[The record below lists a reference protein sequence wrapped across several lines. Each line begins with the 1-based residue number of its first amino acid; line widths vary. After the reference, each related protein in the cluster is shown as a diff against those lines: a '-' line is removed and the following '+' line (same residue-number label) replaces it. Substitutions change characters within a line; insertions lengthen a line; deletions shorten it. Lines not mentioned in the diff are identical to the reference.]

1 MGYKVWIP
9 EHEKPGFVATKE
21 NDMLDSEISE
31 EMWNEVLS
39 YYVNL
44 NRRRRKITQK
54 QIAQRIGLTQPRVCQ
69 MLKQPAT
76 IAKLWKLCDAMGG
89 QLEVNVRFGNEV
101 FSLLNEPDPN
111 NPDAWMMDPEATGPA
126 EK

>member
-1 MGYKVWIP
+1 MGYKIWIP
-9 EHEKPGFVATKE
+9 EHERPGYVATKE
-21 NDMLDSEISE
+21 NDMLESEISE

-44 NRRRRKITQK
+44 NRRRRKVTQK

-69 MLKQPAT
+69 MLKKPAT

-111 NPDAWMMDPEATGPA
+111 NPDAWMMNPDATTSA
-126 EK
+126 Q

>member
-1 MGYKVWIP
+1 MGHKIWIP
-9 EHEKPGFVATKE
+9 EQERPGYIATKE
-21 NDMLDSEISE
+21 NDILDSETSE

-89 QLEVNVRFGNEV
+89 QLEVNVRFGDEV
-101 FSLLNEPDPN
+101 FSLLNEP
-111 NPDAWMMDPEATGPA
+111 NPEDSDAWMIDPDAMGPQA
-126 EK
+126 E

>member
-1 MGYKVWIP
+1 MGYKIWIP
-9 EHEKPGFVATKE
+9 EHERPGYVATKE
-21 NDMLDSEISE
+21 NDMLDSEVSE

-111 NPDAWMMDPEATGPA
+111 NPDAWMMDPDATGPA
-126 EK
+126 ET

>member
-1 MGYKVWIP
+1 MGYKIWIP
-9 EHEKPGFVATKE
+9 EHERPGYVATKE
-21 NDMLDSEISE
+21 NDMLESEISE

-44 NRRRRKITQK
+44 NRRRRKVTQK

-69 MLKQPAT
+69 MLKKPAT

-111 NPDAWMMDPEATGPA
+111 NPDAWMMNADTTGSA
-126 EK
+126 G

>member
-1 MGYKVWIP
+1 
-9 EHEKPGFVATKE
+9 
-21 NDMLDSEISE
+21 
-31 EMWNEVLS
+31 
-39 YYVNL
+39 
-44 NRRRRKITQK
+44 
-54 QIAQRIGLTQPRVCQ
+54 

-111 NPDAWMMDPEATGPA
+111 NPDAWMMDPDASEPD
-126 EK
+126 KK

>member
-9 EHEKPGFVATKE
+9 EHERPGYVATKE

-54 QIAQRIGLTQPRVCQ
+54 QIAQKIGLTQPRVCQ
-69 MLKQPAT
+69 MLKRPAT

-111 NPDAWMMDPEATGPA
+111 NPDAWMMDPDATGPA
-126 EK
+126 H

>member
-1 MGYKVWIP
+1 
-9 EHEKPGFVATKE
+9 
-21 NDMLDSEISE
+21 
-31 EMWNEVLS
+31 MWNEVLS

-44 NRRRRKITQK
+44 NRRRRKVTQK

-69 MLKQPAT
+69 MLKKPAT

-111 NPDAWMMDPEATGPA
+111 NPDAWMMNADTTGSA
-126 EK
+126 G

>member
-1 MGYKVWIP
+1 MGHKIWIP
-9 EHEKPGFVATKE
+9 EHERPGYVATKE
-21 NDMLDSEISE
+21 NDMLDSETSE

-69 MLKQPAT
+69 MLKKPAT

-89 QLEVNVRFGNEV
+89 QLEVNVRFGDEV
-101 FSLLNEPDPN
+101 FSLLNEPNPKD
-111 NPDAWMMDPEATGPA
+111 PDAWMMDPDAMGPQA
-126 EK
+126 K

>member
-1 MGYKVWIP
+1 MGYKIWIP
-9 EHEKPGFVATKE
+9 EHERPGYVATKE
-21 NDMLDSEISE
+21 NDMLESEISE

-44 NRRRRKITQK
+44 NRRRRKVTQK

-69 MLKQPAT
+69 MLKKPAT

-111 NPDAWMMDPEATGPA
+111 DPDAWMMNPDATTSA
-126 EK
+126 Q

>member
-1 MGYKVWIP
+1 MGHKIWIP
-9 EHEKPGFVATKE
+9 EHERPGYVATKE
-21 NDMLDSEISE
+21 NDMLDSETSE

-69 MLKQPAT
+69 MLKKPAT

-89 QLEVNVRFGNEV
+89 QLEVNVRFGDEV
-101 FSLLNEPDPN
+101 FSLLNEPNPDD
-111 NPDAWMMDPEATGPA
+111 PDAWMMDPVASGPQA
-126 EK
+126 K